1 MIKRYTF
8 LKHPFYFVLENS
20 REMVAGLDKCVA
32 VFYNQAINKVEAI
45 TSNGALSVLN
55 CEDEQLL
62 MGLRKS
68 KIKTNWIKADQV
80 PFELNEGKMEQLSFL
95 DEEESSVLEL
105 RFRNEADGNY
115 DVLYFYFKNNIG
127 NFKLSTVDEAMAV
140 TIKEVIQS
148 LLYKQVSLM
157 VASNTNNASIHQK
170 LSKTFTD
177 SSLQEKINNLELG
190 RFEAAKSNYTYL
202 LGKLTLNE
210 SVEFVLSSGAVRK
223 LMSMGSSLD
232 VVDSVLLASLELI
245 LNKYNPSGFYE
256 IKTHDLIIADLRSNP
271 TVSVKQENLNKTE
284 QFMDR
289 YEAAAKLLIAKNMKL
304 TGFNL
309 GENCYPKVSPAA
321 ISDVLKKHQ
330 KKIVVL
336 FQQYPERWSL
346 IRSKFKPVMNITER
360 YAAVTQSQLR
370 A

>member
-20 REMVAGLDKCVA
+20 REMVVGLDKCVA
-32 VFYNQAINKVEAI
+32 VFYDQSTNKIEAI
-45 TSNGALSVLN
+45 TSNGDLSVLD
-55 CEDEQLL
+55 CGDEQLL
-62 MGLRKS
+62 VGLRKS

-80 PFELNEGKMEQLSFL
+80 PFELKEEKIDQLSFL
-95 DEEESSVLEL
+95 DEEQSSVLEL
-105 RFRNEADGNY
+105 RFRNETDGNY

-127 NFKLSTVDEAMAV
+127 NFKLSTVDETMAV

-148 LLYKQVSLM
+148 LLYKQVSLIL
-157 VASNTNNASIHQK
+157 ASNSNNASIHQK

-177 SSLQEKINNLELG
+177 LSLQERVKSLELE
-190 RFEAAKSNYTYL
+190 RFEVAKSNYTYL
-202 LGKLTLNE
+202 LNKMTLNE
-210 SVEFVLSSGAVRK
+210 SVEFVLSNESVRK
-223 LMSMGSSLD
+223 LMGLGYSLE
-232 VVDSVLLASLELI
+232 VVDSVLLNSLELI

-256 IKTHDLIIADLRSNP
+256 IAAHDLIIDNLRSNAV
-271 TVSVKQENLNKTE
+271 VSIKQEKLNKTE
-284 QFMDR
+284 QFLDR
-289 YEAAAKLLIAKNMKL
+289 YEAAAKLLVAKKIKL
-304 TGFNL
+304 TGFNV

-336 FQQYPERWSL
+336 FRQYPERWSL

-360 YAAVTQSQLR
+360 YAAVTQSQFR